1 MKKITLLF
9 IIITTISSAQLRV
22 GIDARRD
29 KSIGGL
35 LGAAVSPLFEDGKLD
50 GMGYTLGY
58 DYMPILSSGKPSFLG
73 LGAEYTMGG
82 KEGIDMVYG
91 YVVSKIFNA
100 LIIRGGYSLPLG
112 DGDTG
117 KYKNEWGFAW
127 GLGLRIKSP
136 DFPVGLELLY
146 TIHKLKEKSIIDDLD
161 NEEIEELFDN
171 LFGLRY
177 SVRNITLTYS
187 F

>member
-82 KEGIDMVYG
+82 EEGIDMVYG

-100 LIIRGGYSLPLG
+100 LIMRGG
-112 DGDTG
+112 
-117 KYKNEWGFAW
+117 
-127 GLGLRIKSP
+127 
-136 DFPVGLELLY
+136 
-146 TIHKLKEKSIIDDLD
+146 
-161 NEEIEELFDN
+161 
-171 LFGLRY
+171 
-177 SVRNITLTYS
+177 
-187 F
+187 

>member
-1 MKKITLLF
+1 MDL
-9 IIITTISSAQLRV
+9 
-22 GIDARRD
+22 RRD
-29 KSIGGL
+29 ESMGGIIGT
-35 LGAAVSPLFEDGKLD
+35 AIASQTDVGKLD
-50 GMGYTLGY
+50 GMGFTLGY
-58 DYMPILSSGKPSFLG
+58 DYMPILASGKPSFLG

-82 KEGIDMVYG
+82 EEGIDMVYG
-91 YVVSKIFNA
+91 YVVSKIYNT

-127 GLGLRIKSP
+127 GLGLRIKLP

-146 TIHKLKEKSIIDDLD
+146 TIHKLKEKSIIDELD
-161 NEEIEELFDN
+161 NEEIEEVFDK